1 MEAVNVLRPFLQGAP
16 SLMFYRVLRATLS
29 REKVSTTGVT
39 QGNLELTLPHNS
51 LDSQETQK
59 Q

>member
-1 MEAVNVLRPFLQGAP
+1 MEAVNVLKPFLQGAP

-29 REKVSTTGVT
+29 REKVSTTRVT
-39 QGNLELTLPHNS
+39 RWNLELTLPQNS
-51 LDSQETQK
+51 LDSYQTQK